1 MTSDEGTILKLYP
14 LGEYGVIVVI
24 CTARHGIIR
33 VAARQARKA
42 GSDFYGKLDLF
53 YEGEHHWTLP
63 KRGDLY
69 SLGATQILRPRLS
82 LRQNLLKLRLAS
94 YMARLMLHTVEEH
107 HAQAEWHKLISGA
120 LDYVQENAVRV
131 GILTHFEKRLASLH
145 GLYAEGHSAHGAL
158 KRHFENLPAGREEL
172 MRDLQGEEKG

>member
-1 MTSDEGTILKLYP
+1 MISDQGTVLKLYP
-14 LGEYGVIVVI
+14 LGEYGVIAVI

-33 VAARQARKA
+33 AAARQARKA
-42 GSDFYGKLDLF
+42 GSDFYGQLDLF
-53 YEGEHHWTLP
+53 YEGEYHCKLP

-69 SLGATQILRPRLS
+69 TLSATQLLRPRLS

-94 YMARLMLHTVEEH
+94 YMTRLLLHTVEEH

-120 LDYVQENAVRV
+120 LDYMQDNELRL

-172 MRDLQGEEKG
+172 MRDLAER